1 MTIKE
6 KMEKMLLL
14 TIKANKLLINENLKK
29 IRQTN
34 VYMRLI

>member
-1 MTIKE
+1 
-6 KMEKMLLL
+6 MERMLLL
-14 TIKANKLLINENLKK
+14 TIKTNKLLINENLKK

>member
-1 MTIKE
+1 MTIKK

-14 TIKANKLLINENLKK
+14 TIKTNKLLINENLKK
-29 IRQTN
+29 IRQAN

>member
-14 TIKANKLLINENLKK
+14 TIKTNKLLINENLKK

>member
-14 TIKANKLLINENLKK
+14 TIKTNKLLINENLKK

-34 VYMRLI
+34 VYVRLI

>member
-1 MTIKE
+1 MTIKK

-14 TIKANKLLINENLKK
+14 TIKTNKLLINENLKK

>member
-14 TIKANKLLINENLKK
+14 TIKTNKLLINENLKK

-34 VYMRLI
+34 VYMGLI

>member
-6 KMEKMLLL
+6 KMEKMLHL
-14 TIKANKLLINENLKK
+14 TIKTNKLLINENLKK